1 MMTLATFNKLLTLY
15 LLALI
20 NEEQKKKLPKTSDV
34 TSKQYDK
41 ELKRIENELR
51 KITRNKNLTIA
62 TLIVSVN
69 SQINKQQ
76 KNILKQL
83 TLNRKKYEKKIRAI
97 VNIPNEALRIKQ
109 VSDMIKDINKAGM
122 LKVPVK
128 TRKGIQ
134 QWDSEKY
141 YNRQVRN
148 IQYNAYRDASILANK
163 EVNNDIFKV
172 IHRVNEAPRL
182 GCAPYENQLL
192 SYTRSSG
199 FVKGEYVY
207 NISDTSHGT
216 GGGLFDNYCRHVPIP
231 YFIGENNS
239 YEEINLEVFM

>member
-1 MMTLATFNKLLTLY
+1 MTLATFNKLLTLY

-69 SQINKQQ
+69 SQIDKQQ

-109 VSDMIKDINKAGM
+109 VSDMIKDIN
-122 LKVPVK
+122 
-128 TRKGIQ
+128 
-134 QWDSEKY
+134 
-141 YNRQVRN
+141 
-148 IQYNAYRDASILANK
+148 
-163 EVNNDIFKV
+163 
-172 IHRVNEAPRL
+172 
-182 GCAPYENQLL
+182 
-192 SYTRSSG
+192 
-199 FVKGEYVY
+199 
-207 NISDTSHGT
+207 
-216 GGGLFDNYCRHVPIP
+216 
-231 YFIGENNS
+231 
-239 YEEINLEVFM
+239 